1 MNKGLKSLFNNST
14 PPTTKTKNIYLISFY
29 ISRKIRFCKGDF
41 NMKLI
46 CNKQRLYEALIN
58 VSKAAAD
65 KSAIP
70 ALEGIKF
77 SLSDSTLWLTG
88 YDLEIGIKTSLDV
101 ISADKQDIVVNSRL
115 FSEIIKKMP
124 TDEIDI
130 EVNENM
136 VMTIKGGITEYTISV
151 ISADEYPGIPDFYT
165 DSRITVP
172 QSVLKEM
179 INQSIFAVSQN
190 DTKPILKGELFEIKD
205 NELNIVA
212 IDGFRLAVRTEAV
225 KSENDF
231 KFVVPSK
238 TLNEVSRLLKDDDDL
253 SCDILVSKKQ
263 VVFDFSGYTVFS
275 RLLEGEFHNYRG
287 SIPNTS
293 VTEVVI
299 DKKELISC
307 LERASLLINEK
318 IKSPVRCMF
327 DNGALKLS
335 CQTAI
340 GKIFDEITADISGP
354 KIEIGFNCKYLLDPL
369 KVIPDERIK
378 LLMNGGNLPMKIVP
392 INSSEYTYLVL
403 PVRLKNE

>member
-1 MNKGLKSLFNNST
+1 MNKGLKPLFNNST

-29 ISRKIRFCKGDF
+29 ISRKIRFYKGDF

-151 ISADEYPGIPDFYT
+151 INADEYPGIPDFYT

>member
-1 MNKGLKSLFNNST
+1 
-14 PPTTKTKNIYLISFY
+14 
-29 ISRKIRFCKGDF
+29 
-41 NMKLI
+41 MKLI

-101 ISADKQDIVVNSRL
+101 ISSDKQDIVVNSRL

-136 VMTIKGGITEYTISV
+136 AMTIKGGITEYTISA

-205 NELNIVA
+205 SELNIVA

-225 KSENDF
+225 KSDKDF

-293 VTEVVI
+293 VTEVII

-327 DNGALKLS
+327 DNGTLKLS

-340 GKIFDEITADISGP
+340 GKIFDEINADISGP